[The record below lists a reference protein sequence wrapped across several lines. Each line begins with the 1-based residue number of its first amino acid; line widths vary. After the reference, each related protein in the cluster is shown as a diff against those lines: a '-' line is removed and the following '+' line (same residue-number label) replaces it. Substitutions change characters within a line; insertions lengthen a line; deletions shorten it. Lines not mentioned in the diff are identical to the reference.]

1 MSLLQ
6 ESVDALTA
14 AAGWKKAS
22 PGADGVFR
30 FRLEGDLDME
40 FFSPDGRTGILRADL
55 GPLPA
60 AEQDADDLLRKCA
73 SRMVAASRSRRT
85 VLSVDEGRFSLHLV
99 VPLAESVAS
108 MPGYAKDF
116 LNDLAWWKRQV
127 QGVGASAFSSS
138 PVCKPGIWG
147 ADALSWWRFAL
158 DGFCTRFRSASGF
171 LPGVCRPRGIF
182 PSVHALCG
190 R

>member
-1 MSLLQ
+1 
-6 ESVDALTA
+6 
-14 AAGWKKAS
+14 
-22 PGADGVFR
+22 
-30 FRLEGDLDME
+30 
-40 FFSPDGRTGILRADL
+40 
-55 GPLPA
+55 
-60 AEQDADDLLRKCA
+60 QDADDLLRKCA

-127 QGVGASAFSSS
+127 QGGGASAFS
-138 PVCKPGIWG
+138 
-147 ADALSWWRFAL
+147 F
-158 DGFCTRFRSASGF
+158 FSGMQ
-171 LPGVCRPRGIF
+171 
-182 PSVHALCG
+182 AWNMG

>member
-6 ESVDALTA
+6 ESVNALTA

-40 FFSPDGRTGILRADL
+40 
-55 GPLPA
+55 
-60 AEQDADDLLRKCA
+60 QDADELLRKCA
-73 SRMVAASRSRRT
+73 SRVAAAARTRRT

-99 VPLAESVAS
+99 VPLAEGVAS

-127 QGVGASAFSSS
+127 QGGGASAFS
-138 PVCKPGIWG
+138 
-147 ADALSWWRFAL
+147 F
-158 DGFCTRFRSASGF
+158 FSGMQ
-171 LPGVCRPRGIF
+171 
-182 PSVHALCG
+182 AWNMG

>member
-73 SRMVAASRSRRT
+73 SRMVAASRSRR
-85 VLSVDEGRFSLHLV
+85 FSLHLV

-127 QGVGASAFSSS
+127 QGGGASAFS
-138 PVCKPGIWG
+138 
-147 ADALSWWRFAL
+147 F
-158 DGFCTRFRSASGF
+158 FSGMQ
-171 LPGVCRPRGIF
+171 
-182 PSVHALCG
+182 AWNMG

>member
-6 ESVDALTA
+6 KSVDALTA
-14 AAGWKKAS
+14 AAGWKMAS

-85 VLSVDEGRFSLHLV
+85 VLSSTKSVSSTMRQERLKTLRGFRRSTTCFLLQRPYRSTQLSLARI
-99 VPLAESVAS
+99 PNTQS
-108 MPGYAKDF
+108 
-116 LNDLAWWKRQV
+116 
-127 QGVGASAFSSS
+127 
-138 PVCKPGIWG
+138 
-147 ADALSWWRFAL
+147 
-158 DGFCTRFRSASGF
+158 T
-171 LPGVCRPRGIF
+171 
-182 PSVHALCG
+182 
-190 R
+190 

>member
-30 FRLEGDLDME
+30 FHLEGDLDME

-55 GPLPA
+55 GPLPDV
-60 AEQDADDLLRKCA
+60 EQDADELLRKCA
-73 SRMVAASRSRRT
+73 SRVAAAARTRRT
-85 VLSVDEGRFSLHLV
+85 VLSVDNGRFSLHLV
-99 VPLAESVAS
+99 VPLAEGAAL
-108 MPGYAKDF
+108 MPVYAKDF

-127 QGVGASAFSSS
+127 QGGGASAFS
-138 PVCKPGIWG
+138 
-147 ADALSWWRFAL
+147 F
-158 DGFCTRFRSASGF
+158 FSGMQ
-171 LPGVCRPRGIF
+171 GWNM
-182 PSVHALCG
+182 G

>member
-30 FRLEGDLDME
+30 FRLE
-40 FFSPDGRTGILRADL
+40 GILRADL

-127 QGVGASAFSSS
+127 QGGGASAFS
-138 PVCKPGIWG
+138 
-147 ADALSWWRFAL
+147 F
-158 DGFCTRFRSASGF
+158 FSGMQ
-171 LPGVCRPRGIF
+171 
-182 PSVHALCG
+182 AWNMG

>member
-6 ESVDALTA
+6 ESVNALTA

-55 GPLPA
+55 GPLPD
-60 AEQDADDLLRKCA
+60 AEQDADERT
-73 SRMVAASRSRRT
+73 RRT

-99 VPLAESVAS
+99 VPLAEGVAS

-127 QGVGASAFSSS
+127 QGGGASAFS
-138 PVCKPGIWG
+138 
-147 ADALSWWRFAL
+147 F
-158 DGFCTRFRSASGF
+158 FSGMQ
-171 LPGVCRPRGIF
+171 
-182 PSVHALCG
+182 AWNMG

>member
-73 SRMVAASRSRRT
+73 SRMVAASRSRRRRLRKT
-85 VLSVDEGRFSLHLV
+85 R
-99 VPLAESVAS
+99 
-108 MPGYAKDF
+108 
-116 LNDLAWWKRQV
+116 
-127 QGVGASAFSSS
+127 SS
-138 PVCKPGIWG
+138 PVIRASCS
-147 ADALSWWRFAL
+147 A
-158 DGFCTRFRSASGF
+158 TRWL
-171 LPGVCRPRGIF
+171 LPVP
-182 PSVHALCG
+182 LK
-190 R
+190 

>member
-40 FFSPDGRTGILRADL
+40 FFRLMGGRHPAADL

-108 MPGYAKDF
+108 MPG
-116 LNDLAWWKRQV
+116 
-127 QGVGASAFSSS
+127 
-138 PVCKPGIWG
+138 
-147 ADALSWWRFAL
+147 
-158 DGFCTRFRSASGF
+158 
-171 LPGVCRPRGIF
+171 
-182 PSVHALCG
+182 
-190 R
+190 

>member
-40 FFSPDGRTGILRADL
+40 IFSPDGRPGILRADL

-99 VPLAESVAS
+99 VPLAESIAS

-127 QGVGASAFSSS
+127 QGGGASAFS
-138 PVCKPGIWG
+138 
-147 ADALSWWRFAL
+147 F
-158 DGFCTRFRSASGF
+158 FSGMQ
-171 LPGVCRPRGIF
+171 
-182 PSVHALCG
+182 AWNMG

>member
-40 FFSPDGRTGILRADL
+40 FFRLMGGRASCGPILARF
-55 GPLPA
+55 PLRN
-60 AEQDADDLLRKCA
+60 QDADDLLRKCA

-127 QGVGASAFSSS
+127 QGGGASAFS
-138 PVCKPGIWG
+138 
-147 ADALSWWRFAL
+147 F
-158 DGFCTRFRSASGF
+158 FSGMQ
-171 LPGVCRPRGIF
+171 
-182 PSVHALCG
+182 AWNMG

>member
-22 PGADGVFR
+22 PGADGVFRFRLEGADGVFR

-127 QGVGASAFSSS
+127 QGGGASAFS
-138 PVCKPGIWG
+138 
-147 ADALSWWRFAL
+147 F
-158 DGFCTRFRSASGF
+158 FSGMQ
-171 LPGVCRPRGIF
+171 
-182 PSVHALCG
+182 AWNMG

>member
-55 GPLPA
+55 GP
-60 AEQDADDLLRKCA
+60 LLRKCA

-127 QGVGASAFSSS
+127 QGGGASAFS
-138 PVCKPGIWG
+138 
-147 ADALSWWRFAL
+147 F
-158 DGFCTRFRSASGF
+158 FSGMQ
-171 LPGVCRPRGIF
+171 
-182 PSVHALCG
+182 AWNMG

>member
-85 VLSVDEGRFSLHLV
+85 VLSVDEGRFSLTLLCLW
-99 VPLAESVAS
+99 PRALPPCRG
-108 MPGYAKDF
+108 MP
-116 LNDLAWWKRQV
+116 R
-127 QGVGASAFSSS
+127 
-138 PVCKPGIWG
+138 
-147 ADALSWWRFAL
+147 
-158 DGFCTRFRSASGF
+158 
-171 LPGVCRPRGIF
+171 IF
-182 PSVHALCG
+182 
-190 R
+190 

>member
-6 ESVDALTA
+6 KSVDALTA

-73 SRMVAASRSRRT
+73 SRMVAASRSRRRSFRWMRAGFRCT
-85 VLSVDEGRFSLHLV
+85 LLCLWPRALPPCRG
-99 VPLAESVAS
+99 
-108 MPGYAKDF
+108 MP
-116 LNDLAWWKRQV
+116 R
-127 QGVGASAFSSS
+127 
-138 PVCKPGIWG
+138 
-147 ADALSWWRFAL
+147 
-158 DGFCTRFRSASGF
+158 
-171 LPGVCRPRGIF
+171 IF
-182 PSVHALCG
+182 
-190 R
+190 

>member
-108 MPGYAKDF
+108 CRGMP
-116 LNDLAWWKRQV
+116 R
-127 QGVGASAFSSS
+127 
-138 PVCKPGIWG
+138 
-147 ADALSWWRFAL
+147 
-158 DGFCTRFRSASGF
+158 
-171 LPGVCRPRGIF
+171 IF
-182 PSVHALCG
+182 
-190 R
+190 

>member
-73 SRMVAASRSRRT
+73 SRMVAASRSRWMRAGFRCT
-85 VLSVDEGRFSLHLV
+85 LLCLWPRALPPCRG
-99 VPLAESVAS
+99 
-108 MPGYAKDF
+108 MP
-116 LNDLAWWKRQV
+116 R
-127 QGVGASAFSSS
+127 
-138 PVCKPGIWG
+138 
-147 ADALSWWRFAL
+147 
-158 DGFCTRFRSASGF
+158 
-171 LPGVCRPRGIF
+171 IF
-182 PSVHALCG
+182 
-190 R
+190 

>member
-85 VLSVDEGRFSLHLV
+85 VLSVDEGQVFAAPCCAFGRERCLH
-99 VPLAESVAS
+99 A
-108 MPGYAKDF
+108 
-116 LNDLAWWKRQV
+116 
-127 QGVGASAFSSS
+127 
-138 PVCKPGIWG
+138 
-147 ADALSWWRFAL
+147 
-158 DGFCTRFRSASGF
+158 
-171 LPGVCRPRGIF
+171 GVCQGF
-182 PSVHALCG
+182 FE
-190 R
+190 

>member
-40 FFSPDGRTGILRADL
+40 FFSPDGRTGILRAD
-55 GPLPA
+55 
-60 AEQDADDLLRKCA
+60 ADYLLRKCA

-127 QGVGASAFSSS
+127 QGGGASAFS
-138 PVCKPGIWG
+138 
-147 ADALSWWRFAL
+147 F
-158 DGFCTRFRSASGF
+158 FSGMQ
-171 LPGVCRPRGIF
+171 
-182 PSVHALCG
+182 AWNMG

>member
-60 AEQDADDLLRKCA
+60 AEQDADDLLR
-73 SRMVAASRSRRT
+73 MVAASRSRRT
-85 VLSVDEGRFSLHLV
+85 VLSVDEGRFSLPLV

-127 QGVGASAFSSS
+127 QGVGASAFS
-138 PVCKPGIWG
+138 
-147 ADALSWWRFAL
+147 F
-158 DGFCTRFRSASGF
+158 FSGMQ
-171 LPGVCRPRGIF
+171 
-182 PSVHALCG
+182 AWNMG